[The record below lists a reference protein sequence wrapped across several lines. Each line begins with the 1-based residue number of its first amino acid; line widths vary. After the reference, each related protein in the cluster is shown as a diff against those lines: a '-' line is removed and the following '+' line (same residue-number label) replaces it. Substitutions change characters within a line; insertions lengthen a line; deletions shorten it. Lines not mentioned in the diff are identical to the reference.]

1 MHPQIEAL
9 FDEAETRYLNA
20 EELTVINQYVDSL
33 PTRIDAYRAL
43 RDQELEIMQWVA
55 DQLQSQVP
63 QASVEMLERSIK
75 NALLLLRY
83 CAMGMLLQDQTFVQ
97 DRLLNWLTKTVAV
110 YETTAID
117 TVLHQLLNQRLS
129 EVLSAEQMQLLSPH
143 ITEAQQALIEKSAA
157 PASAASHS

>member
-33 PTRIDAYRAL
+33 PARIDAYRAL
-43 RDQELEIMQWVA
+43 RDHEIAVMQSVA
-55 DQLQSQVP
+55 DQLQSEVP
-63 QASVEMLERSIK
+63 EATVEALERSIK

-97 DRLLNWLTKTVAV
+97 ERLLSWLTKTVAV
-110 YETTAID
+110 YETTVID
-117 TVLHQLLNQRLS
+117 TVLYRLLNQRLS
-129 EVLSAEQMQLLSPH
+129 EVLSAQQMQLLSPY
-143 ITEAQQALIEKSAA
+143 IAEAQDALIQTAE
-157 PASAASHS
+157 PASAVRRS